1 MDLMASV
8 QKEKDDKKTL
18 ESQNT
23 QSDLSL
29 SSSVILDLSIE
40 KYVEKIEKIEKI
52 VNSKELEENL
62 ADHE

>member
-8 QKEKDDKKTL
+8 QKEKDDKKTF

-40 KYVEKIEKIEKI
+40 KYVEKIENIEKI

>member
-8 QKEKDDKKTL
+8 QKEKDDKKTF

-29 SSSVILDLSIE
+29 SSSIILDLSIE
-40 KYVEKIEKIEKI
+40 KYVEKIENIEKI

>member
-1 MDLMASV
+1 MASV
-8 QKEKDDKKTL
+8 QKEKDDKKTF

-29 SSSVILDLSIE
+29 PNSVILDLSIE
-40 KYVEKIEKIEKI
+40 KYMEKIENIEKI

>member
-8 QKEKDDKKTL
+8 QKEKEEKKAF

-29 SSSVILDLSIE
+29 SNSVILDLSIE
-40 KYVEKIEKIEKI
+40 KYVEKIENIEKL

>member
-1 MDLMASV
+1 MDFMASV
-8 QKEKDDKKTL
+8 QKEKDDKKTF

-29 SSSVILDLSIE
+29 PNSVILDLSIE
-40 KYVEKIEKIEKI
+40 KYVEKIENIEKI